1 MASTLRGVAQPTP
14 EEIETIIHQA
24 KRDAFVTV
32 MEMGKEEFGGCANK
46 NGCAVPGGVDYCTM
60 SKAHGKRCGP
70 CEVTDKHPSG
80 QCTEPNIDE
89 EQAIVD
95 SLSEEELLSIKIDAF
110 VAVMEAGNTK
120 SSCNSSKE

>member
-1 MASTLRGVAQPTP
+1 MSSYQSSIPRLRHIVSSSHPYNNTADKAPTLRGVSQPTS

-46 NGCAVPGGVDYCTM
+46 NGCAMGYDYCTK

-70 CEVTDKHPSG
+70 CVVTDKHP
-80 QCTEPNIDE
+80 IL
-89 EQAIVD
+89 
-95 SLSEEELLSIKIDAF
+95 SLTLIRNKPLL
-110 VAVMEAGNTK
+110 TL
-120 SSCNSSKE
+120 